1 MYVRRAALDRVQQHF
16 IDEPHNRRILDVIA
30 VLVGIRGFLV
40 LDVQVL
46 EVEVIVVQ
54 GRHAGIYGF
63 DRLVNAF
70 FQLVLFNDYRVDT
83 QAGRESDF
91 VNRLQVSRIRDAKEY
106 ALAALH
112 QWQHAKFADEFLVDR
127 AYDFEVDFNRVQIEQ
142 RYAEL
147 V

>member
-91 VNRLQVSRIRDAKEY
+91 VNCLQVCRVCNADEY
-106 ALAALH
+106 ALAALD

-127 AYDFEVDFNRVQIEQ
+127 ADDFEVDFNRVEVKQ